1 MIHISFGL
9 DEHVRSVLAV
19 GGLCNKTRAAL
30 RCYIDAP
37 TFQVNGSRKAN
48 DVKRS
53 TVLIVIALVI
63 VGTATTSIFERL
75 RLGRGNGGTAGHD
88 DIMLPRNVKQLID
101 ASTIVIEGTVMSLT
115 YSGAQKFEAVGAA
128 LMPNQHT
135 PSSPSLVL
143 PSLVMDIS
151 ELSIRVDQ
159 VYFSRF
165 PVVLESGDY
174 ITMLVPGNTSTYQTP
189 TPGDPNDHF
198 SGGYQVR
205 SEMVIPAKGDSR
217 LFILTHNPDGTTY
230 GPVYGPY
237 DVLDISD
244 DDVTIQSS
252 PPIVIDIADDANTT
266 ALMSEIQRIIRSQ

>member
-75 RLGRGNGGTAGHD
+75 RQGRGNGGTAGHD

-101 ASTIVIEGTVMSLT
+101 ASTIVIEGTVMSYT
-115 YSGAQKFEAVGAA
+115 YSGAQQFNAA
-128 LMPNQHT
+128 GPTLSPNQNAPSNQFLMP
-135 PSSPSLVL
+135 PSLVL
-143 PSLVMDIS
+143 DMS

-159 VYFSRF
+159 VHFSRS

-174 ITMLVPGNTSTYQTP
+174 ITMLVPGNASTYQTP
-189 TPGDPNDHF
+189 TPGDPNDRF
-198 SGGYQVR
+198 GGGYQVR
-205 SEMVIPAKGDSR
+205 SEMVIPANGDSR
-217 LFILTHNPDGTTY
+217 LFILTHNPDRTTY

-266 ALMSEIQRIIRSQ
+266 ALMSEIQRIIQSQ

>member
-1 MIHISFGL
+1 MNETG
-9 DEHVRSVLAV
+9 
-19 GGLCNKTRAAL
+19 
-30 RCYIDAP
+30 
-37 TFQVNGSRKAN
+37 KAT

-53 TVLIVIALVI
+53 TVLPIVILVI
-63 VGTATTSIFERL
+63 AGTATAVLLVRL
-75 RLGRGNGGTAGHD
+75 QQSRETGGHD
-88 DIMLPRNVKQLID
+88 GLMLPRNVKQLID
-101 ASTIVIEGTVMSLT
+101 AATIVVEGTVMSLT
-115 YSGAQKFEAVGAA
+115 YSGAQKFDAVGAA
-128 LMPNQHT
+128 LTPSQHT

-143 PSLVMDIS
+143 PSFVMDIS
-151 ELSIRVDQ
+151 EVSIRVDQ
-159 VYFSRF
+159 VYFSRS

-189 TPGDPNDHF
+189 TPGDPNDPF

-237 DVLDISD
+237 DVLDVSD

-252 PPIVIDIADDANTT
+252 PPIVIDIADSANTT
-266 ALMSEIQRIIRSQ
+266 AFMSEIQRIVQSH

>member
-1 MIHISFGL
+1 MVQQQEESI
-9 DEHVRSVLAV
+9 RRRV
-19 GGLCNKTRAAL
+19 G
-30 RCYIDAP
+30 AP
-37 TFQVNGSRKAN
+37 TYQVIGSRKAN
-48 DVKRS
+48 DVKQP
-53 TVLIVIALVI
+53 TVLAVMALVI
-63 VGTATTSIFERL
+63 VGIAVTAQFERL
-75 RLGRGNGGTAGHD
+75 RQGRENGRVGRQVG
-88 DIMLPRNVKQLID
+88 ILLPRNVAQLIG
-101 ASTIVIEGTVMSLT
+101 ASTIVIEGTVMSLA
-115 YSGAQKFEAVGAA
+115 YFGAQKFDAVGAA
-128 LMPNQHT
+128 LTPSQHM

-143 PSLVMDIS
+143 PSFVMDIS

-159 VYFSRF
+159 VYFSRS
-165 PVVLESGDY
+165 PVVLGSGDY
-174 ITMLVPGNTSTYQTP
+174 ITMLVPGNISTYQTP

-198 SGGYQVR
+198 GAGYQVR

-266 ALMSEIQRIIRSQ
+266 AFMSEIQQIIQSQ

>member
-1 MIHISFGL
+1 MIPIGFGL
-9 DEHVRSVLAV
+9 DEDIRSGLVA
-19 GGLCNKTRAAL
+19 GGLCNKTRGAL
-30 RCYIDAP
+30 WCYIDAP

-53 TVLIVIALVI
+53 TVLIVIVLVI

-75 RLGRGNGGTAGHD
+75 RQGRANEGSAGHD
-88 DIMLPRNVKQLID
+88 DLLLPRNVKQLID

-128 LMPNQHT
+128 LTPNQHT

-159 VYFSRF
+159 VYFSRS